1 LTAASSRSHRPRL
14 LRVVVFVLVAV
25 SLLVTGAQQLGSDGP
40 AWLELSRYLPFPITL
55 APALVA
61 LLLSLRLG
69 RRWIA
74 ASVAPVLLFVTVAM
88 GFVWH
93 RAGPVDGALRVMTY
107 NTKADLLLERTGGIA
122 ALEREIVGHRPDI
135 VVMQDANGIRH
146 WSGYDPKGPLFGLVH
161 VFAQGQYVVASRWPL
176 RDCAIAQIAAGAEPL
191 TYARCTVDVGGA
203 VFTLLTAHFESPRMG
218 LNAARREGFDG
229 IDSWRRNHEAR
240 LVQAR
245 ALAREVEPGP
255 LILAGD
261 LNAPDASA
269 VVRSLLSL
277 GLRDA
282 FASAGRGYGY
292 TYGHT
297 LRPAFSFLRIDHI
310 LVSAEFDVRDC
321 FVGGDEGSDHRPV
334 IADIVP
340 RRAP

>member
-1 LTAASSRSHRPRL
+1 
-14 LRVVVFVLVAV
+14 
-25 SLLVTGAQQLGSDGP
+25 QLGSDGP
-40 AWLELSRYLPFPITL
+40 WWLELSRYLPFPITL

-74 ASVAPVLLFVTVAM
+74 ASAAAVLLFITVAM

-93 RAGPVDGALRVMTY
+93 GTGSADGTVRVMTY
-107 NTKADLLLERTGGIA
+107 NTKAAQLLERTGGIA
-122 ALEREIVGHRPDI
+122 TLEREIVGHRPDI

-146 WSGYDPKGPLFGLVH
+146 WSGYDPKGPLFGLAH
-161 VFAQGQYVVASRWPL
+161 VFAQGEYVVASRWPI
-176 RDCAIAQIAAGAEPL
+176 RDCAIVQTTTGAEPL
-191 TYARCTVDVGGA
+191 SYARCSVDTGGTA
-203 VFTLLTAHFESPRMG
+203 FTLLTVHFESPRTG
-218 LNAARREGFDG
+218 LNAARREGFEG
-229 IDSWRRNHEAR
+229 VDSWQRNHEAR
-240 LVQAR
+240 LAQAH
-245 ALAREVEPGP
+245 ALAREMASGP
-255 LILAGD
+255 LVLAGD
-261 LNAPDASA
+261 LNAPDSSA
-269 VVRSLLSL
+269 VVRSLLAL

-282 FASAGRGYGY
+282 FANAGRGYGY

-321 FVGGDEGSDHRPV
+321 FVGGDEASDHRPV
-334 IADIVP
+334 IADIAL